1 MCNKKLEDGVTM
13 MKEGL
18 VSKKN
23 SYFCG
28 ILRVEVEKIVD
39 KSVLNNYGL
48 IRVSLKDFPK

>member
-48 IRVSLKDFPK
+48 IRVSLKDCPK